1 MICPT
6 PLRQEGAFPA
16 AYFAKRWQERN
27 DLAQTYLNNLKAWP
41 GLKEEESK
49 PCRKADIR
57 GKREAQ
63 IENNTTTSKI
73 AIQAST
79 KERRGHK
86 QAQESKQGRIEELRQ
101 QASEKESLKGTE
113 ARSFTLTRPDM
124 TFAVNQG
131 TYEFLC
137 LSSVVGEK
145 KEYLEILRGLLSTQ
159 FHNSITIKEKFH
171 ILIIEELLDELHG
184 SRRFLKL
191 DLRSGYHQIRVFE
204 DDIHKNAFR
213 THQGHYEFRVMPFG
227 FTNAPASFQAL
238 MNEARLEYFGHVVSS
253 KGVSA
258 DKSRIDSMLSWPQPS
273 TIKDSQVRCRKE
285 DKHPNPLFLP
295 SALNTSRQNES
306 RLEESVI
313 KSSVLTNRLWELN
326 ENSRSVVTVNT
337 VAVTR
342 GPSSSTFRIQTFS
355 SSPPFDSDAF
365 RGQPSEELLPQIHQE
380 LERRMEEMGIDLPSG
395 ISVEYF
401 TYHVLLGEDEAGVLD
416 PTFLTEVL
424 ADLQQPGHIVS
435 CCTLSI
441 SYVTLMKESIPGTEI
456 RVKALTVI
464 VVELVCKRKEAASR
478 CNQTL
483 RESMRSQSFLQFEF
497 LSIDIPPPAL
507 SPIAADPSM
516 LSLVHFGGGGFDP
529 YPALISLR
537 ALYSEIVLYHGSS

>member
-1 MICPT
+1 
-6 PLRQEGAFPA
+6 
-16 AYFAKRWQERN
+16 
-27 DLAQTYLNNLKAWP
+27 DP
-41 GLKEEESK
+41 G
-49 PCRKADIR
+49 
-57 GKREAQ
+57 
-63 IENNTTTSKI
+63 
-73 AIQAST
+73 T
-79 KERRGHK
+79 KERKGHK

-273 TIKDSQVRCRKE
+273 TIKVYYTKFSELLKLSREYQMLMVTKVTGPMRPVTENLLVPGKLRSLCKRALSL
-285 DKHPNPLFLP
+285 PLF
-295 SALNTSRQNES
+295 A
-306 RLEESVI
+306 EEEI
-313 KSSVLTNRLWELN
+313 PNYAADGL
-326 ENSRSVVTVNT
+326 
-337 VAVTR
+337 
-342 GPSSSTFRIQTFS
+342 GI
-355 SSPPFDSDAF
+355 
-365 RGQPSEELLPQIHQE
+365 ELLGQSLK
-380 LERRMEEMGIDLPSG
+380 LEDRKRRDLR
-395 ISVEYF
+395 
-401 TYHVLLGEDEAGVLD
+401 D
-416 PTFLTEVL
+416 
-424 ADLQQPGHIVS
+424 
-435 CCTLSI
+435 
-441 SYVTLMKESIPGTEI
+441 
-456 RVKALTVI
+456 AL
-464 VVELVCKRKEAASR
+464 
-478 CNQTL
+478 
-483 RESMRSQSFLQFEF
+483 
-497 LSIDIPPPAL
+497 
-507 SPIAADPSM
+507 
-516 LSLVHFGGGGFDP
+516 
-529 YPALISLR
+529 
-537 ALYSEIVLYHGSS
+537 